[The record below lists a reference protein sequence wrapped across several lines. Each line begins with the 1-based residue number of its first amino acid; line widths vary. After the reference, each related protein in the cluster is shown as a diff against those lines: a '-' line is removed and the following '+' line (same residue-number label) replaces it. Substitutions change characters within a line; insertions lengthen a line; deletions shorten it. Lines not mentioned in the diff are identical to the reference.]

1 MDSELVHSLG
11 RSLQFIGWAFLPILV
26 LPFLVFTTGRFI
38 GLSQTLISM
47 IDHIISALGE
57 IIKWVMP
64 LMVMSVVLAVI
75 ALSIYGVSSIW
86 WDESAIYL
94 HAMGICLGVA
104 PTYLA
109 AQHVKVDIFY
119 YKFTQTTRA
128 LVEICGFY
136 GLLLPVCMAVIWRSQ
151 SFVSFAWQS
160 FEGSSNSQGVQGV
173 YILKTALMVMFIL
186 LLLQGLSS
194 ALRAAMTYREVEI
207 TGRAPHSNFAFL
219 HKPSNLS

>member
-11 RSLQFIGWAFLPILV
+11 RSLQFIGWAFLPILA
-26 LPFLVFTTGRFI
+26 LPFLVFTSGRLI

-47 IDHIISALGE
+47 IDHSISALGE

-119 YKFTQTTRA
+119 DKFTQKTRA

-173 YILKTALMVMFIL
+173 YILKTALIVMFIL

-194 ALRAAMTYREVEI
+194 ALRAVITYRGVEI